1 MYVEYDSI
9 LFVRLLP
16 PVPAAFLAGTFAA
29 FFPTAG
35 VLAILLLVN
44 CTCQRIV
51 RSAHISK
58 TSFRQTVDDDFL

>member
-35 VLAILLLVN
+35 VLAILLWIN
-44 CTCQRIV
+44 CTCQRIMRTV
-51 RSAHISK
+51 DISK
-58 TSFRQTVDDDFL
+58 TSFLQTVDDDFL